1 MKSMS
6 DDARGEPANP
16 GAANSAGPAAFD
28 PQGARAS
35 GPLVG
40 IKVVDFCGF
49 IAGSYG
55 AMVLGDFGAE
65 VIKVEPL
72 TGDLARAWGPFLAGE
87 SRYFQGWNRN
97 KRSLAVNLTTTEGRE
112 IVYRLIEKSDVVIE
126 NFRPG
131 ITEKLQI
138 DYAAARRINPRII
151 FCSSTAFGST
161 GPFRARP
168 AYDPVLQAMGG
179 AAQGNVRFSGK
190 VSICS
195 VAVSD
200 YQAAMLAVSGILAA
214 LYHREKTGAGQRLE
228 TSLLQGI
235 LSVQSHQF
243 CQGIEREEEGPIGIC
258 PYRLFDTAD
267 NPIFVGA
274 ATDRFFR
281 RLCEAIEAP
290 ELAND
295 PKFISNRERLRNQA
309 ELDRRLEPLF
319 RTRPALEWEKL
330 LLEFE
335 VPCGVV
341 GSYHSFFAHPQV
353 EAVGMNPVVEHPT
366 IGPIRLVGVPVSFE
380 KTPGQIQRAAPT
392 LGQHTV
398 EVLREYGYE
407 SDAIDRLQNQGIVR
421 QALREFL
428 PPDPEGGHGSPA

>member
-1 MKSMS
+1 MKNTSHDS
-6 DDARGEPANP
+6 TGNTVDPVAV
-16 GAANSAGPAAFD
+16 NSLCPDAFD
-28 PQGARAS
+28 AQRARPR

-40 IKVVDFCGF
+40 IKIVDFCSF

-55 AMVLGDFGAE
+55 TMVLGDFGAD

-97 KRSLAVNLTTTEGRE
+97 KRSLAIDLTATEGRQ
-112 IVYRLIEKSDVVIE
+112 IVYRLIEKADIVVE

-131 ITEKLQI
+131 ITQKLEI
-138 DYAAARRINPRII
+138 DYAAASRINPRII
-151 FCSSTAFGST
+151 YCSSTAFGST
-161 GPFRARP
+161 GPLRARP
-168 AYDPVLQAMGG
+168 GYDPVLQAMGG
-179 AAQGNVRFSGK
+179 AAQGNVRFSGR
-190 VSICS
+190 VSLCS

-200 YQAAMLAVSGILAA
+200 YQAAMLAASGILAA
-214 LYHREKTGAGQRLE
+214 LYHREKTGVGQRLE

-243 CQGIEREEEGPIGIC
+243 CQALEQEEEGPLGIC

-267 NPIFVGA
+267 QPIFVGA

-281 RLCEAIEAP
+281 RLCQAIEAP
-290 ELAND
+290 DLADD
-295 PKFISNRERLRNQA
+295 PKFISNRERLRNQD
-309 ELDRRLEPLF
+309 ELHELLEPLF

-341 GSYHSFFAHPQV
+341 GSYRDFFTHPQV

-366 IGPIRLVGVPVSFE
+366 IGPIRLVGVPVNFE
-380 KTPGQIQRAAPT
+380 KTPGDIQRPAPT

-407 SDAIDRLQNQGIVR
+407 SEAIDKLQSQGIVR
-421 QALREFL
+421 RSASE
-428 PPDPEGGHGSPA
+428 SA